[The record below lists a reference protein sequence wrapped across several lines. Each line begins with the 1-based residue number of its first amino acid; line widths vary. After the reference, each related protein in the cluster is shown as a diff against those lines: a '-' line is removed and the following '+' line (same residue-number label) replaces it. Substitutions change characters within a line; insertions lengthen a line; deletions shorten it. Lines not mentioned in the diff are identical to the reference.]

1 MDQTKTLRQFP
12 AGPSELQKKYQR
24 GGMGIYFTDRDQGRS
39 GGVQTLG
46 RQTESTC
53 NGRAEKPIR
62 AFAGFGKFIIGY
74 GVRMIKHVLPQT
86 WSPKTISGQLHRL
99 GSVITPGTSYKNSAA
114 REPNPPPTNG

>member
-24 GGMGIYFTDRDQGRS
+24 GGMGIYFTDRDQRRS

-74 GVRMIKHVLPQT
+74 GIRMIVTCAPPNVGPQNY
-86 WSPKTISGQLHRL
+86 SGQLHRL
-99 GSVITPGTSYKNSAA
+99 DTVITPGTSYKNSAA